1 MQGND
6 LLTLVVPAS
15 TSETTLVLTQP
26 APERERWLSPWTMDP
41 QPLRYDVTSLEHW
54 LDLNA

>member
-6 LLTLVVPAS
+6 LLA
-15 TSETTLVLTQP
+15 LVLPAAATETACALAQP
-26 APERERWLSPWTMDP
+26 APEREPALSPWTMEP
-41 QPLRYDVTSLEHW
+41 QPLRYDVSSLEQW